1 MYEYPEDY
9 RHRIID
15 SWGNLL
21 INCTFYRNFDTRSGR
36 MGLYIYRYCS
46 YGNNDYR
53 RIGLEG

>member
-21 INCTFYRNFDTRSGR
+21 INCTFYRNFDTWSGR
-36 MGLYIYRYCS
+36 MGFIF
-46 YGNNDYR
+46 
-53 RIGLEG
+53 IGIAVMAITIIGGLD